1 MVVVDTSVAYKWFS
15 PDKEELLSEA
25 LALLKNSDALIAPD
39 LIIYELA
46 NSWATKTK
54 LKISQIKIF
63 LKDLEET
70 EIKIE
75 PVSFELVRK
84 AIDFS
89 KKYYVS
95 VYDASYAVL
104 AEEKGC
110 DLFTADSKFVKK
122 VNLPFVKHLSEY
134 LPGVN

>member
-1 MVVVDTSVAYKWFS
+1 MVVIDTSVAYKWFS
-15 PDKEELLSEA
+15 PENEELLSEA
-25 LALLKNSDALIAPD
+25 LALLKNSNALIAPD

-54 LKISQIKIF
+54 LKIPQIKIF

-89 KKYYVS
+89 KKYHVS
-95 VYDASYAVL
+95 VYDALYAVL
-104 AEEKGC
+104 ALEKGC
-110 DLFTADSKFVKK
+110 DFVTADSKFVVK
-122 VNLPFVKHLSEY
+122 VNLPFVKHLSETS
-134 LPGVN
+134 LNTN

>member
-1 MVVVDTSVAYKWFS
+1 MVVIDTSVAYKWFS
-15 PDKEELLSEA
+15 PEKEELLSEA

-63 LKDLEET
+63 LKDLEEA

-75 PVSFELVRK
+75 PVSFELVRG
-84 AIDFS
+84 AINFS
-89 KKYYVS
+89 KKYHVS

-104 AEEKGC
+104 AEEKGY
-110 DLFTADSKFVKK
+110 DFFTADSKFVKK

-134 LPGVN
+134 SSDC